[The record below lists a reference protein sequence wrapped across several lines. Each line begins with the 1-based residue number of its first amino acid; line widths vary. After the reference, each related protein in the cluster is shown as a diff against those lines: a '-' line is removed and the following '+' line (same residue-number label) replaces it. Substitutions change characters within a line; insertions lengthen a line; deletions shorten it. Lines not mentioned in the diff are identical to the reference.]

1 MRRIITLLII
11 VMISACTAIT
21 VIPVDASLNARH
33 VCIQDNPRVTIS
45 NFVQIV
51 RDGFQRH
58 GISTEVITN
67 QKPARC
73 EFTLTYTAR
82 RSWDIG
88 TYMSIA
94 ELVLMKDGREVAR
107 ANYHLRGKGG
117 LSLNKW
123 ASTKSKMDPVI
134 DELLAQYTYD
144 PDAPRTLIEFS
155 SDVAAEPVGNEN
167 LDTTP
172 SKESKSPVDV
182 YSELLKL
189 DDLRERGILTDAEFK
204 SEKQK
209 LLERN

>member
-1 MRRIITLLII
+1 MRRIITLFIL
-11 VMISACTAIT
+11 VMISACTAVT
-21 VIPVDASLNARH
+21 VIPFDASLNARH
-33 VCIQDNPRVTIS
+33 VCIQDNPRVTIGD
-45 NFVQIV
+45 FVQIV

-67 QKPARC
+67 LKPTHC

-82 RSWDIG
+82 RSWDIA
-88 TYMSIA
+88 TYLSIA

-117 LSLNKW
+117 LALNKW

-134 DELLAQYTYD
+134 DELLAQYKYD
-144 PDAPRTLIEFS
+144 PNAPQTVIEIS
-155 SDVAAEPVGNEN
+155 TDVAAAPVSNEN

-172 SKESKSPVDV
+172 SKESNSPVDV

-189 DDLRERGILTDAEFK
+189 DDLRERGILTDAEFE
-204 SEKQK
+204 SEKRK

>member
-1 MRRIITLLII
+1 MRRIIALFII
-11 VMISACTAIT
+11 VMISACTAVT

-58 GISTEVITN
+58 GVSTEVFSN
-67 QKPARC
+67 LKPAHC
-73 EFTLTYTAR
+73 EFILTYTAR
-82 RSWDIG
+82 RSWDIA

-94 ELVLMKDGREVAR
+94 ELVLMKDSLVVAR

-117 LSLNKW
+117 LALTKW

-155 SDVAAEPVGNEN
+155 TDVAAAPVENEK
-167 LDTTP
+167 LETTP
-172 SKESKSPVDV
+172 SEESKSPVDV

-189 DDLRERGILTDAEFK
+189 DDLRERGILTDAEFE